1 MRLIDGLRYYDDGL
15 REGGDEYKEYLK
27 SLQHEAIT
35 PMDWRRKRMNPPV
48 PDKK

>member
-1 MRLIDGLRYYDDGL
+1 MRLIDGLRYYD
-15 REGGDEYKEYLK
+15 EGCEKAGDEYKEYLK

-35 PMDWRRKRMNPPV
+35 PMDWREKRNEPPV